1 MLVMKSITILKERSG
16 LGKVCF
22 ILFLSHS
29 LSPPLVA
36 TTIDFFIVMDGL
48 FDKKKKGYEVVLMI
62 NYQDRN
68 WRSRY
73 VSLGLS
79 MRWTW
84 LCG

>member
-36 TTIDFFIVMDGL
+36 TAIDFFIVMDGL
-48 FDKKKKGYEVVLMI
+48 FDKKKKGL
-62 NYQDRN
+62 
-68 WRSRY
+68 
-73 VSLGLS
+73 
-79 MRWTW
+79 
-84 LCG
+84 